1 METKMSESP
10 LGRFCWF
17 DLMTPDPE
25 SAPDFY
31 GAVTG
36 WTTTP
41 FDGAG
46 EPYTMFVNGEQPMGG
61 VMALPAEAIAA
72 GAPPHWLAYVSTPDV
87 KATAAKAAELGGTV
101 MAEMDIP
108 TVGSFAIIADPQ
120 GAVFAAFQPL
130 ESAPGHDGAPQVGE
144 FSWHEL
150 YTHDWEA
157 AWSFY
162 SALFGWHKTDQMDMG
177 ESGIYQ
183 MYGRGEQTLG
193 GMMNRMPDMPAPHW
207 LCYIR
212 VADMD
217 VAAAAVAA
225 AGGKVWNGPMEV
237 PGGDFVAHC
246 FDAQGAAFALHSS
259 THS

>member
-1 METKMSESP
+1 MSESP

-150 YTHDWEA
+150 YTDDWEA

>member
-1 METKMSESP
+1 MERTMSESP

-25 SAPDFY
+25 SAPAFY

-36 WTTTP
+36 WSTMP

-46 EPYTMFVNGEQPMGG
+46 EPYTLFVNGEQPMGG

-72 GAPPHWLAYVSTPDV
+72 GAPPHWLAYISTPDV
-87 KATAAKAAELGGTV
+87 KATGAKAVELGATIL
-101 MAEMDIP
+101 AEMDVP

-130 ESAPGHDGAPQVGE
+130 DSTPGHDGAPQVGE

-150 YTHDWEA
+150 YTDDWEA

-162 SALFGWHKTDQMDMG
+162 STLFGWHKTDQMDMG

-183 MYGRGEQTLG
+183 MYGHGEQTLG
-193 GMMNRMPDMPAPHW
+193 GMMNRVPDMPPPHW
-207 LCYIR
+207 LFYVR

-217 VAAAAVAA
+217 VATAAVAA